1 MISYWPEIRS
11 SSKMPLVPVKQNRMQ
26 VIHCSAPGPLQR
38 EGGHCVLLHGIAED
52 LDLFGLRFVVPSVVE
67 ND

>member
-1 MISYWPEIRS
+1 
-11 SSKMPLVPVKQNRMQ
+11 MPLVPVKQNRMQ